1 MRAIPDKKATGM
13 KTVAIIQARMGST
26 RLPGKVMMPLLGKP
40 MVWHV
45 ARRVCEAQLVD
56 QVIVAIPLKDMTT
69 PLLNACEGL
78 GGKTIALGHNQND
91 LINRYYQIASIC
103 GADTIVRVPADNP
116 CVDPDN
122 IDEIVSYYH
131 SLKQPIGDWLVSN
144 LDRNIVGSGYAG
156 GLGAEVYSM
165 WFLQWLF
172 QNVFDPVQREHP
184 HKWAVDRGRVK
195 TPVAYGH
202 LRRPELRFD
211 VNTNEDFDNA
221 RMLYDCLGPNFRSKE
236 LIEFVSS
243 PSRRQNFLTM

>member
-1 MRAIPDKKATGM
+1 M
-13 KTVAIIQARMGST
+13 KTVAIIQARVGST
-26 RLPGKVMMPLLGKP
+26 RLPGKSLLSILGKP

-45 ARRVCEAQLVD
+45 ARRVGEARSVD

-69 PLLNACEGL
+69 PLLNACDDL
-78 GGKTIALGHNQND
+78 GVKTIALGLNQTD
-91 LINRYYQIASIC
+91 LVNRYYQTASIY

-131 SLKQPIGDWLVSN
+131 SLKQPVGDWLVSN

-165 WFLQWLF
+165 WFMEWMF
-172 QNVFDPVQREHP
+172 QSVFDPAQREHP
-184 HKWAVDRGRVK
+184 HRWAVGQGRVK

-202 LRRPELRFD
+202 LRHPELRFD

-221 RMLYDCLGPNFRSKE
+221 RMIYDCLGSNFRSKE